1 MIRFARMAAMT
12 SLAVTALLPFTGSTV
27 LAHPHVFVE
36 ANIDVV
42 RDEQGRFTELRHVW
56 RFDELFSATI
66 TIDFDE
72 DGDGKLGTEELNK
85 VTSIVKESIAE
96 YDFYTALRVDGKPL
110 EFYEPDE
117 INAYFEDGK
126 MIMLLAVQPSDP
138 YDFADGPLSIS
149 TSDTSFYVAFDYD
162 APNIVIEGNSQGC
175 EKKVVHPDF
184 DSLYAEDSLSL
195 TEAFFN
201 DPQNTA
207 DLGDEFY
214 SWAIIDCK

>member
-1 MIRFARMAAMT
+1 MDHFVKRIAAAG
-12 SLAVTALLPFTGSTV
+12 LATMVMLPFTGSRAA
-27 LAHPHVFVE
+27 AHPHVFVE

-42 RDEQGRFTELRHVW
+42 RDEAGRFTELRHVW

-72 DGDGKLGTEELNK
+72 DADGKLGEEELKK

-96 YDFYTALRVDGKPL
+96 YDFYTALRVNGKPF

-126 MIMLLAVQPSDP
+126 MIMLLAVQPAKP
-138 YDFADGPLSIS
+138 YDFSDGPLRVS

-162 APNIVIEGNSQGC
+162 TPNIAIEGNSSGC
-175 EKKVVHPDF
+175 ETKVVHPDF
-184 DSLYAEDSLSL
+184 DSLYADNSLSL
-195 TEAFFN
+195 TETFFD